1 MKPKKGNLKKAQR
14 TQSEEITEVKFK
26 NEEPTY
32 QILGNAGGDY
42 IKTTLPK
49 NFFEN
54 VTLGE
59 MSLEF
64 DFSIEKLTKLTDLYS
79 LGIQYYLEN
88 NPIQAK
94 HFQDRMGYILTN
106 KDVLSKL
113 KKQQEEEKKEQEN
126 CEKKEYPKSARNL
139 PHVSMR
145 KRARTNFIVKS
156 KNINSDDIQKKV
168 SFVLKDTDKEK
179 EEKENVKNI
188 IKEEFN
194 KQNLNWKERLKN
206 KKAMNTSFGLG
217 IRPRNKTFMARA
229 KKFQT
234 PGPVQGRGVMIL
246 KSPNRPKSPSQ
257 DNNPL
262 DFKKRENMR
271 NKHYM
276 NFIDNE
282 SSEMDELEKNEGD
295 LDFMKQ
301 FKEKHYSKEEENK
314 DNDNKDKDD
323 KDDKDKDND
332 SEENL
337 NIEKESNEN
346 QINKKN
352 KKKKNDTDSDSDS
365 DSESSESM
373 ESEEFLKK
381 IDEVDEEKEAM
392 SLRQTARK
400 GELTNKL
407 HEIKENE
414 LMFEENKE
422 KNESINDNSLST
434 QTTEI
439 RNENYPFKRKKSIV
453 DEENV
458 IRNISLD
465 DEIQKIVEEKMKKLE
480 NLNSTDKD
488 NKIDDDSSDDEASN
502 NAENQIKQTKVNID
516 DIPVKFQETYTEVE
530 IIMDRYVKDLN
541 KHFYK
546 DTFEIFTL
554 ELKDLYDKKYNK
566 YIEVNKEYHNSIK
579 EKEYQLDNDENLNE
593 EKKAEIQQII
603 DSLKEEQKDQID
615 KITDEYNELIDKK
628 ISDYKMTFFKKDC
641 EINLMEEQ
649 LKLDIYTMINESFY

>member
-88 NPIQAK
+88 DPIKAK

-156 KNINSDDIQKKV
+156 KKINSDEIQKKV

-234 PGPVQGRGVMIL
+234 PGPIQGRGVMIL

-257 DNNPL
+257 ENNPL

-301 FKEKHYSKEEENK
+301 FKEKHYSKEEEN
-314 DNDNKDKDD
+314 DDNKD

-352 KKKKNDTDSDSDS
+352 KKKK
-365 DSESSESM
+365 
-373 ESEEFLKK
+373 
-381 IDEVDEEKEAM
+381 
-392 SLRQTARK
+392 
-400 GELTNKL
+400 
-407 HEIKENE
+407 
-414 LMFEENKE
+414 
-422 KNESINDNSLST
+422 
-434 QTTEI
+434 
-439 RNENYPFKRKKSIV
+439 KR
-453 DEENV
+453 
-458 IRNISLD
+458 
-465 DEIQKIVEEKMKKLE
+465 
-480 NLNSTDKD
+480 
-488 NKIDDDSSDDEASN
+488 
-502 NAENQIKQTKVNID
+502 
-516 DIPVKFQETYTEVE
+516 Y
-530 IIMDRYVKDLN
+530 
-541 KHFYK
+541 
-546 DTFEIFTL
+546 
-554 ELKDLYDKKYNK
+554 
-566 YIEVNKEYHNSIK
+566 
-579 EKEYQLDNDENLNE
+579 
-593 EKKAEIQQII
+593 
-603 DSLKEEQKDQID
+603 
-615 KITDEYNELIDKK
+615 
-628 ISDYKMTFFKKDC
+628 
-641 EINLMEEQ
+641 
-649 LKLDIYTMINESFY
+649 

>member
-14 TQSEEITEVKFK
+14 TQSEVITEVRNEFK

-88 NPIQAK
+88 DPIKAK

-139 PHVSMR
+139 PQVSMR

-206 KKAMNTSFGLG
+206 KKAMNTSFGFG

-234 PGPVQGRGVMIL
+234 PGPIQGRGVMIL

-301 FKEKHYSKEEENK
+301 FKEKHYSKEEEN
-314 DNDNKDKDD
+314 DDNKD

-502 NAENQIKQTKVNID
+502 NAENQIQQTKVNID

-530 IIMDRYVKDLN
+530 IVMDRYVKDLN

-546 DTFEIFTL
+546 DSFEIFTL

>member
-14 TQSEEITEVKFK
+14 TQSEVITEVRNEFK

-271 NKHYM
+271 NKHYI

-301 FKEKHYSKEEENK
+301 FKEKHYSKEEEN
-314 DNDNKDKDD
+314 DDNKD

-458 IRNISLD
+458 IRNIPLD

-502 NAENQIKQTKVNID
+502 NAENQIQQTKVNID

-530 IIMDRYVKDLN
+530 IVMDRYVKDLN